1 MNKVRIIPKLE
12 IKNSHLIKGLQYE
25 GLRKVGD
32 PIDFAKKY
40 YEDGAD
46 QINIID
52 IVSSLYTRDN
62 LYEIIDKIT
71 DNIFIPI
78 CVGGGIKK
86 IENIVKLLDCGADRV
101 IINSEAFRNKEFIND
116 IGNIFGKQF
125 ISISIEAKKFNNE
138 YYCMMDHGRENTNIK
153 VNEWVKYINKLG
165 VGEIIINSVDND
177 GMESGFDLSLIRLLD
192 NNTKYPIV
200 ISGGAGNFN
209 HFLEA
214 TKFDYISGLSAS
226 SVFHFNKIN
235 ILDLKKSLKD
245 NKVNTV
251 E

>member
-192 NNTKYPIV
+192 NNTKCPIV

-235 ILDLKKSLKD
+235 ILDLKKDLK
-245 NKVNTV
+245 NSKVNIV

>member
-12 IKNSHLIKGLQYE
+12 IKNSYLIKGLQYE
-25 GLRKVGD
+25 GLRKIGD

-40 YEDGAD
+40 YDDGAD

-52 IVSSLYTRDN
+52 IVSSLYNREN

-86 IENIVKLLDCGADRV
+86 IENIVKLLDCGADRI

-125 ISISIEAKKFNNE
+125 ISISIEAKKINNE
-138 YYCMMDHGRENTNIK
+138 FYCMMDYGRENTNIK

-177 GMESGFDLSLIRLLD
+177 GMESGFDLSLIKLLD
-192 NNTKYPIV
+192 NNTKCSIV

-214 TKFDYISGLSAS
+214 TKFDYIHGLSAS

-235 ILDLKKSLKD
+235 ILDLKKDLKN
-245 NKVNTV
+245 NKVNIV

>member
-12 IKNSHLIKGLQYE
+12 IKTSHLIKGLQYE

-192 NNTKYPIV
+192 NNTKCPIV

>member
-192 NNTKYPIV
+192 NNTKCPIV

>member
-12 IKNSHLIKGLQYE
+12 IKNSYLIKGLQYE
-25 GLRKVGD
+25 GLRKIGD

-40 YEDGAD
+40 YDDGAD

-52 IVSSLYTRDN
+52 IVSSLYNRDN

-86 IENIVKLLDCGADRV
+86 IENIVKLLDCGADRI

-192 NNTKYPIV
+192 NNTKCPIV

>member
-192 NNTKYPIV
+192 NNTKCPIV

-235 ILDLKKSLKD
+235 ILDLKKDLKN
-245 NKVNTV
+245 NKVNIV

>member
-1 MNKVRIIPKLE
+1 
-12 IKNSHLIKGLQYE
+12 
-25 GLRKVGD
+25 
-32 PIDFAKKY
+32 
-40 YEDGAD
+40 
-46 QINIID
+46 
-52 IVSSLYTRDN
+52 
-62 LYEIIDKIT
+62 
-71 DNIFIPI
+71 
-78 CVGGGIKK
+78 
-86 IENIVKLLDCGADRV
+86 
-101 IINSEAFRNKEFIND
+101 
-116 IGNIFGKQF
+116 
-125 ISISIEAKKFNNE
+125 
-138 YYCMMDHGRENTNIK
+138 MMDYGRENTNIK

-192 NNTKYPIV
+192 NNTKCPIV